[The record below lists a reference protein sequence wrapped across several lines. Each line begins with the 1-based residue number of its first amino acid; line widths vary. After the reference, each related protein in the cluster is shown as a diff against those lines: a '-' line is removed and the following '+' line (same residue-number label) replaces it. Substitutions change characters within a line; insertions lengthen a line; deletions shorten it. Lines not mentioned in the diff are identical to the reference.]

1 MRWPCNLGHLG
12 ELGMKSGWRTVV
24 ICPKAANKLRTDDV
38 SSSAI
43 QGVTKVCDETEKVL
57 LSSVVISFALI
68 AVLGRALNCLG
79 CHLWDFWSNLQP
91 SILQPKMWAR
101 SLEEACCWKTCI
113 SSGSIVETSESMG
126 QWNWTEWPCKGMT
139 CLGSS
144 ASTGRFQ
151 RCLFILLL
159 NELIVTKEG
168 SKWK

>member
-79 CHLWDFWSNLQP
+79 CHL
-91 SILQPKMWAR
+91 
-101 SLEEACCWKTCI
+101 
-113 SSGSIVETSESMG
+113 
-126 QWNWTEWPCKGMT
+126 
-139 CLGSS
+139 
-144 ASTGRFQ
+144 
-151 RCLFILLL
+151 
-159 NELIVTKEG
+159 
-168 SKWK
+168 